1 MQGTFIGFNTAG
13 ITFEERFLAL
23 LLKVKKENGFCEI
36 YYLQA
41 PVLADLL
48 LILQSRMAVIFQRL
62 ENQGEA
68 YKDEL
73 ITYNEALVANIPQVE
88 TAEIQQPSPERRIM
102 SITLKPGE
110 TQSTLILVFQDEQIS
125 TLCIDDLQIEALI
138 IGIQQ
143 ALKTVGDQEL
153 VQYLSSNM
161 DFLMCYTVDL
171 TTQPNIDYQQHPQE
185 DWKLNLFS
193 HYLGVL
199 YCCETDEGKKIVSG
213 AVVKTSAPH
222 LSELENNVVMWLIEK
237 SPKLKAMHA
246 ELAPCQ
252 IFSTIIPSQ
261 PGRMLSL
268 EECLR
273 PLHAFYLEKKAELSA
288 STSSSDHASL
298 RARRERRHASVR
310 ALINLAVHFAV
321 GRYKARQQ
329 ILRRAADAVN
339 HVAAHR
345 CRLVAQGVCRT
356 AHGTTLI
363 AILAGEPVALFT
375 RRGP

>member
-13 ITFEERFLAL
+13 ITFEDRFLAL
-23 LLKVKKENGFCEI
+23 LLKIKQQNGPCQQ

-41 PVLADLL
+41 PILLDLL
-48 LILQSRMAVIFQRL
+48 LILQNRL
-62 ENQGEA
+62 LVTYKRLHEQGET
-68 YKDEL
+68 YKEEL
-73 ITYNEALVANIPQVE
+73 IAYNESLIANIPAVE
-88 TAEIQQPSPERRIM
+88 MAEIQQPNPERRIM

-110 TQSTLILVFQDEQIS
+110 TESTLILVLQNEQIC
-125 TLCIDDLQIEALI
+125 TLCIEDRQVEALLA
-138 IGIQQ
+138 GVQQ
-143 ALKTVGDQEL
+143 ALKTINDQEVL
-153 VQYLSSNM
+153 KYLSSNM

-171 TTQPNIDYQQHPQE
+171 TTQPNIDYQQHTQE
-185 DWKLNLFS
+185 DWKLNLSS

-213 AVVKTSAPH
+213 AVVKTSVPH
-222 LSELENNVVMWLIEK
+222 LSELENNVVTRIIEK

-288 STSSSDHASL
+288 
-298 RARRERRHASVR
+298 
-310 ALINLAVHFAV
+310 
-321 GRYKARQQ
+321 
-329 ILRRAADAVN
+329 
-339 HVAAHR
+339 
-345 CRLVAQGVCRT
+345 
-356 AHGTTLI
+356 
-363 AILAGEPVALFT
+363 
-375 RRGP
+375 

>member
-13 ITFEERFLAL
+13 ITFEDRFLAL
-23 LLKVKKENGFCEI
+23 LLKIKQQNGPCQQ

-41 PVLADLL
+41 PILLDLL
-48 LILQSRMAVIFQRL
+48 LILQNRL
-62 ENQGEA
+62 LVTYKRLHEQGET
-68 YKDEL
+68 YKEEL
-73 ITYNEALVANIPQVE
+73 IAYNESLIANIPAVE
-88 TAEIQQPSPERRIM
+88 MAEIQQPNPERRIM

-110 TQSTLILVFQDEQIS
+110 TESTLILVLQNEQIC
-125 TLCIDDLQIEALI
+125 TLCIEDRQVEALLA
-138 IGIQQ
+138 GVQQ
-143 ALKTVGDQEL
+143 ALKTINDQEVL
-153 VQYLSSNM
+153 KYLSSNM

-171 TTQPNIDYQQHPQE
+171 TTQPNIDYQQHTQE

-252 IFSTIIPSQ
+252 IFSTVIPSQ

-273 PLHAFYLEKKAELSA
+273 PLHAFYLEKKAELNA
-288 STSSSDHASL
+288 
-298 RARRERRHASVR
+298 
-310 ALINLAVHFAV
+310 
-321 GRYKARQQ
+321 
-329 ILRRAADAVN
+329 
-339 HVAAHR
+339 
-345 CRLVAQGVCRT
+345 
-356 AHGTTLI
+356 
-363 AILAGEPVALFT
+363 
-375 RRGP
+375 

>member
-13 ITFEERFLAL
+13 ITFEDRFLAL
-23 LLKVKKENGFCEI
+23 LLKIKQQNGPCQQ

-41 PVLADLL
+41 PILLDLL
-48 LILQSRMAVIFQRL
+48 LILQNRL
-62 ENQGEA
+62 LVTYKRLHEQGET
-68 YKDEL
+68 YKEEL
-73 ITYNEALVANIPQVE
+73 IAYNESLIANIPAVE
-88 TAEIQQPSPERRIM
+88 MAEIQQPNPERRIM

-110 TQSTLILVFQDEQIS
+110 TESTLILVLQNEQIC
-125 TLCIDDLQIEALI
+125 TLCIEDRQVEALLA
-138 IGIQQ
+138 GVQQ
-143 ALKTVGDQEL
+143 ALKTINDQEVL
-153 VQYLSSNM
+153 KYLSSNM

-171 TTQPNIDYQQHPQE
+171 TTQPNIDYQQHTQE
-185 DWKLNLFS
+185 EWKLNLFS

-222 LSELENNVVMWLIEK
+222 LSELENNVVTRIIEK

-252 IFSTIIPSQ
+252 IFSTVIPSQ

-288 STSSSDHASL
+288 
-298 RARRERRHASVR
+298 
-310 ALINLAVHFAV
+310 
-321 GRYKARQQ
+321 
-329 ILRRAADAVN
+329 
-339 HVAAHR
+339 
-345 CRLVAQGVCRT
+345 
-356 AHGTTLI
+356 
-363 AILAGEPVALFT
+363 
-375 RRGP
+375 

>member
-13 ITFEERFLAL
+13 ITFEDRFLAL
-23 LLKVKKENGFCEI
+23 LLKIKQQNGPCQQ

-41 PVLADLL
+41 PILLDLL
-48 LILQSRMAVIFQRL
+48 LILQNRL
-62 ENQGEA
+62 LVTYKRLHEQGET
-68 YKDEL
+68 YKEEL
-73 ITYNEALVANIPQVE
+73 IAYNESLIANIPAVE
-88 TAEIQQPSPERRIM
+88 MAEIQQPNPERRIM

-110 TQSTLILVFQDEQIS
+110 TESTLILVLQNEQIC
-125 TLCIDDLQIEALI
+125 TLCIEDRQVEALLA
-138 IGIQQ
+138 GVQQ
-143 ALKTVGDQEL
+143 ALKTINDQEVL
-153 VQYLSSNM
+153 KYLSSNM

-171 TTQPNIDYQQHPQE
+171 TTQPNIDYQQHTQE

-222 LSELENNVVMWLIEK
+222 LSELENNVVTRIIEK

-273 PLHAFYLEKKAELSA
+273 SLHAFYLEKKAELSA
-288 STSSSDHASL
+288 
-298 RARRERRHASVR
+298 
-310 ALINLAVHFAV
+310 
-321 GRYKARQQ
+321 
-329 ILRRAADAVN
+329 
-339 HVAAHR
+339 
-345 CRLVAQGVCRT
+345 
-356 AHGTTLI
+356 
-363 AILAGEPVALFT
+363 
-375 RRGP
+375 

>member
-13 ITFEERFLAL
+13 ITFEDRFLAL
-23 LLKVKKENGFCEI
+23 LLKIKQQNGPCQQ

-41 PVLADLL
+41 PILLDLL
-48 LILQSRMAVIFQRL
+48 LILQNRL
-62 ENQGEA
+62 LVTYKRLHEQGET
-68 YKDEL
+68 YKEEL
-73 ITYNEALVANIPQVE
+73 IAYNESLIANIPAVE
-88 TAEIQQPSPERRIM
+88 MAEIQQPNPERRIM

-110 TQSTLILVFQDEQIS
+110 TESTLILVLQNEQIC
-125 TLCIDDLQIEALI
+125 TLCIEDRQVEALLA
-138 IGIQQ
+138 GIQQ
-143 ALKTVGDQEL
+143 ALKTVNDQDIIH
-153 VQYLSSNM
+153 YLTANL
-161 DFLMCYTVDL
+161 DFLICYTVDL
-171 TTQPNIDYQQHPQE
+171 TTQPNIDYQQHTQE

-222 LSELENNVVMWLIEK
+222 LSELENNVVTRIIEK

-288 STSSSDHASL
+288 
-298 RARRERRHASVR
+298 
-310 ALINLAVHFAV
+310 
-321 GRYKARQQ
+321 
-329 ILRRAADAVN
+329 
-339 HVAAHR
+339 
-345 CRLVAQGVCRT
+345 
-356 AHGTTLI
+356 
-363 AILAGEPVALFT
+363 
-375 RRGP
+375 

>member
-13 ITFEERFLAL
+13 ITFEDRFLAL
-23 LLKVKKENGFCEI
+23 LLKIKQQNGPCQQ

-41 PVLADLL
+41 PILLDLL
-48 LILQSRMAVIFQRL
+48 LILQNRL
-62 ENQGEA
+62 LVTYKRLHEQGET
-68 YKDEL
+68 YKEEL
-73 ITYNEALVANIPQVE
+73 IAYNESLIANIPAVE
-88 TAEIQQPSPERRIM
+88 MAEIQQPNPERRIM

-110 TQSTLILVFQDEQIS
+110 TESTLILVLQNEQIC
-125 TLCIDDLQIEALI
+125 TLCIEDRQVEALLA
-138 IGIQQ
+138 GVQQ
-143 ALKTVGDQEL
+143 ALKTINDQEVL
-153 VQYLSSNM
+153 KYLSSNM

-171 TTQPNIDYQQHPQE
+171 TTQPNIDYQQYPQE

-222 LSELENNVVMWLIEK
+222 LSELENNVVTRIIEK

-252 IFSTIIPSQ
+252 IFSTVIPSQ

-288 STSSSDHASL
+288 
-298 RARRERRHASVR
+298 
-310 ALINLAVHFAV
+310 
-321 GRYKARQQ
+321 
-329 ILRRAADAVN
+329 
-339 HVAAHR
+339 
-345 CRLVAQGVCRT
+345 
-356 AHGTTLI
+356 
-363 AILAGEPVALFT
+363 
-375 RRGP
+375 

>member
-13 ITFEERFLAL
+13 ITFEDRFLAL
-23 LLKVKKENGFCEI
+23 LLKIKQQNGPCQQ

-41 PVLADLL
+41 PILLDLL
-48 LILQSRMAVIFQRL
+48 LILQNRL
-62 ENQGEA
+62 LVTYKRLHEQGET
-68 YKDEL
+68 YKEEL
-73 ITYNEALVANIPQVE
+73 IAYNESLIANIPAVE
-88 TAEIQQPSPERRIM
+88 MAEIQQPNPERRIM

-110 TQSTLILVFQDEQIS
+110 TESTLILVLQNEQIC
-125 TLCIDDLQIEALI
+125 TLCIEDRQVEALLA
-138 IGIQQ
+138 GVQQ
-143 ALKTVGDQEL
+143 ALKTINDQEVL
-153 VQYLSSNM
+153 KYLSSNM

-171 TTQPNIDYQQHPQE
+171 TTQPNIDYQQHTQE

-199 YCCETDEGKKIVSG
+199 CCCETDEGKKIVSG

-222 LSELENNVVMWLIEK
+222 LSELENNVVTRIIEK

-288 STSSSDHASL
+288 
-298 RARRERRHASVR
+298 
-310 ALINLAVHFAV
+310 
-321 GRYKARQQ
+321 
-329 ILRRAADAVN
+329 
-339 HVAAHR
+339 
-345 CRLVAQGVCRT
+345 
-356 AHGTTLI
+356 
-363 AILAGEPVALFT
+363 
-375 RRGP
+375 

>member
-13 ITFEERFLAL
+13 ITFEDRFLAL
-23 LLKVKKENGFCEI
+23 LLKIKQQNGPCQQ

-41 PVLADLL
+41 PILLDLL
-48 LILQSRMAVIFQRL
+48 LILQNRL
-62 ENQGEA
+62 LVTYKRLHEQGET
-68 YKDEL
+68 YKEEL
-73 ITYNEALVANIPQVE
+73 IAYNESLIANIPAVE
-88 TAEIQQPSPERRIM
+88 MAEIQQPNPERRIM

-110 TQSTLILVFQDEQIS
+110 TDSTLILVLQNEQIC
-125 TLCIDDLQIEALI
+125 TLCIEDRQVEALLA
-138 IGIQQ
+138 GVQQ
-143 ALKTVGDQEL
+143 ALKTINDQEVL
-153 VQYLSSNM
+153 KYLSSNM

-171 TTQPNIDYQQHPQE
+171 TTQPNIDYQQHTQE

-222 LSELENNVVMWLIEK
+222 LSELENNVVTRIIEK

-288 STSSSDHASL
+288 
-298 RARRERRHASVR
+298 
-310 ALINLAVHFAV
+310 
-321 GRYKARQQ
+321 
-329 ILRRAADAVN
+329 
-339 HVAAHR
+339 
-345 CRLVAQGVCRT
+345 
-356 AHGTTLI
+356 
-363 AILAGEPVALFT
+363 
-375 RRGP
+375 

>member
-73 ITYNEALVANIPQVE
+73 ITYNEAVVANIPQVE
-88 TAEIQQPSPERRIM
+88 MAEIQQPSPERRIM

-125 TLCIDDLQIEALI
+125 TLCIDDRQVEALI

-143 ALKTVGDQEL
+143 ALKTVGDQTL
-153 VQYLSSNM
+153 FQYLSSNM

-171 TTQPNIDYQQHPQE
+171 TTQPNIDYQQYPQE

-222 LSELENNVVMWLIEK
+222 LSELENNVVTRIIEK

-288 STSSSDHASL
+288 
-298 RARRERRHASVR
+298 
-310 ALINLAVHFAV
+310 
-321 GRYKARQQ
+321 
-329 ILRRAADAVN
+329 
-339 HVAAHR
+339 
-345 CRLVAQGVCRT
+345 
-356 AHGTTLI
+356 
-363 AILAGEPVALFT
+363 
-375 RRGP
+375 

>member
-1 MQGTFIGFNTAG
+1 AG
-13 ITFEERFLAL
+13 ITFEDRFLAL
-23 LLKVKKENGFCEI
+23 LLKIKQQNGPCQQ

-41 PVLADLL
+41 PILLDLL
-48 LILQSRMAVIFQRL
+48 LILQNRL
-62 ENQGEA
+62 LVTYKRLHEQGET
-68 YKDEL
+68 YKEEL
-73 ITYNEALVANIPQVE
+73 IAYNESLIANIPAVE
-88 TAEIQQPSPERRIM
+88 MAEIQQPNPERRIM

-110 TQSTLILVFQDEQIS
+110 TESTLILVLQNEQIC
-125 TLCIDDLQIEALI
+125 TLCIEDRQVEALLA
-138 IGIQQ
+138 GVQQ
-143 ALKTVGDQEL
+143 ALKTINDQEVL
-153 VQYLSSNM
+153 KYLSSNM

-171 TTQPNIDYQQHPQE
+171 TTQPNIDYQQHTQE

-222 LSELENNVVMWLIEK
+222 LSELENNVVTRIIEK

-288 STSSSDHASL
+288 
-298 RARRERRHASVR
+298 
-310 ALINLAVHFAV
+310 
-321 GRYKARQQ
+321 
-329 ILRRAADAVN
+329 
-339 HVAAHR
+339 
-345 CRLVAQGVCRT
+345 
-356 AHGTTLI
+356 
-363 AILAGEPVALFT
+363 
-375 RRGP
+375 

>member
-13 ITFEERFLAL
+13 ITFEDRFLAL
-23 LLKVKKENGFCEI
+23 LLKIKQQNGPCQK

-41 PVLADLL
+41 PILLDLL
-48 LILQSRMAVIFQRL
+48 LILQNRL
-62 ENQGEA
+62 LVTYKRLHEQGET
-68 YKDEL
+68 YKEEL
-73 ITYNEALVANIPQVE
+73 IAYNESLIANIPAVE
-88 TAEIQQPSPERRIM
+88 MAEIQQPNPERRIM

-110 TQSTLILVFQDEQIS
+110 TESTLILVLQNEQIC
-125 TLCIDDLQIEALI
+125 TLCIEDRQVEALLA
-138 IGIQQ
+138 GVQQ
-143 ALKTVGDQEL
+143 ALKTINDQEVL
-153 VQYLSSNM
+153 KYLSSNM

-171 TTQPNIDYQQHPQE
+171 TTQPNIDYQQHTQE

-222 LSELENNVVMWLIEK
+222 LSELENNVVTRIIEK

-288 STSSSDHASL
+288 
-298 RARRERRHASVR
+298 
-310 ALINLAVHFAV
+310 
-321 GRYKARQQ
+321 
-329 ILRRAADAVN
+329 
-339 HVAAHR
+339 
-345 CRLVAQGVCRT
+345 
-356 AHGTTLI
+356 
-363 AILAGEPVALFT
+363 
-375 RRGP
+375 

>member
-13 ITFEERFLAL
+13 ITFEDRFLAL
-23 LLKVKKENGFCEI
+23 LLKIKQQNGPCQQ

-41 PVLADLL
+41 PILLDLL
-48 LILQSRMAVIFQRL
+48 LILQNRL
-62 ENQGEA
+62 LVTYKRLHEQGET
-68 YKDEL
+68 YKEEL
-73 ITYNEALVANIPQVE
+73 IAYNESLIANIPAVE
-88 TAEIQQPSPERRIM
+88 MAEIQQPNPERRIM

-110 TQSTLILVFQDEQIS
+110 TESTLILVLQNEQIC
-125 TLCIDDLQIEALI
+125 TLCIEDRQVEALLA
-138 IGIQQ
+138 GVQQ
-143 ALKTVGDQEL
+143 ALKTINDQEVL
-153 VQYLSSNM
+153 KYLSSNM

-171 TTQPNIDYQQHPQE
+171 TTQPNIDYQQHTQE

-222 LSELENNVVMWLIEK
+222 LSELENNVVTRIIEK

-273 PLHAFYLEKKAELSA
+273 PLHAFYLEKKAELS
-288 STSSSDHASL
+288 
-298 RARRERRHASVR
+298 V
-310 ALINLAVHFAV
+310 
-321 GRYKARQQ
+321 
-329 ILRRAADAVN
+329 
-339 HVAAHR
+339 
-345 CRLVAQGVCRT
+345 
-356 AHGTTLI
+356 
-363 AILAGEPVALFT
+363 
-375 RRGP
+375 

>member
-13 ITFEERFLAL
+13 ITFEDRFLAL
-23 LLKVKKENGFCEI
+23 LLKIKQQNGPCQQ

-41 PVLADLL
+41 PILLDLL
-48 LILQSRMAVIFQRL
+48 LILQNRL
-62 ENQGEA
+62 LVTYKRLHEQGET
-68 YKDEL
+68 YKEEL
-73 ITYNEALVANIPQVE
+73 IAYNESLIANIPAVE
-88 TAEIQQPSPERRIM
+88 MAEIQQPNPERRIM

-110 TQSTLILVFQDEQIS
+110 TESTLILVLQNEQIC
-125 TLCIDDLQIEALI
+125 TLCIEDRQVEALLA
-138 IGIQQ
+138 GVQQ
-143 ALKTVGDQEL
+143 ALKTINDQEVL
-153 VQYLSSNM
+153 KYLSSNM

-171 TTQPNIDYQQHPQE
+171 TTQPNIDYQQHTQE

-222 LSELENNVVMWLIEK
+222 LSELENNVVTRIIEK

-273 PLHAFYLEKKAELSA
+273 PLHAFYLEKKAELNA
-288 STSSSDHASL
+288 
-298 RARRERRHASVR
+298 
-310 ALINLAVHFAV
+310 
-321 GRYKARQQ
+321 
-329 ILRRAADAVN
+329 
-339 HVAAHR
+339 
-345 CRLVAQGVCRT
+345 
-356 AHGTTLI
+356 
-363 AILAGEPVALFT
+363 
-375 RRGP
+375 

>member
-1 MQGTFIGFNTAG
+1 MQRTFIGFNTAG

-48 LILQSRMAVIFQRL
+48 LILQSRMAMVFQRL

-73 ITYNEALVANIPQVE
+73 ITYNEALVAHIPQVE

-143 ALKTVGDQEL
+143 ALKTVGDLEL
-153 VQYLSSNM
+153 VKYLSSNM

-171 TTQPNIDYQQHPQE
+171 TTQPNIDYQQYPQE
-185 DWKLNLFS
+185 EWKLNLFS

-199 YCCETDEGKKIVSG
+199 YCCETEEGKKIVSG
-213 AVVKTSAPH
+213 AVVKTSVPH
-222 LSELENNVVMWLIEK
+222 LSELENNIVMQLIEK

-261 PGRMLSL
+261 PGRMLCL

-288 STSSSDHASL
+288 
-298 RARRERRHASVR
+298 
-310 ALINLAVHFAV
+310 
-321 GRYKARQQ
+321 
-329 ILRRAADAVN
+329 
-339 HVAAHR
+339 
-345 CRLVAQGVCRT
+345 
-356 AHGTTLI
+356 
-363 AILAGEPVALFT
+363 
-375 RRGP
+375 

>member
-13 ITFEERFLAL
+13 ITFEDRFLAL
-23 LLKVKKENGFCEI
+23 LLKIKQQNGPCQQ

-41 PVLADLL
+41 PILLDLL
-48 LILQSRMAVIFQRL
+48 LILQNRL
-62 ENQGEA
+62 LVTYKRLHEQGET
-68 YKDEL
+68 YKEEL
-73 ITYNEALVANIPQVE
+73 IAYNESLIANIPAVE
-88 TAEIQQPSPERRIM
+88 MAEIQQPNPERRIM

-110 TQSTLILVFQDEQIS
+110 TESTLIVVLQNEQIC
-125 TLCIDDLQIEALI
+125 TLCIEDRQVEALLA
-138 IGIQQ
+138 GVQQ
-143 ALKTVGDQEL
+143 ALKTINDQEVL
-153 VQYLSSNM
+153 KYLSSNM

-171 TTQPNIDYQQHPQE
+171 TTQPNIDYQQHTQE

-222 LSELENNVVMWLIEK
+222 LSELENNVVTRIIEK

-288 STSSSDHASL
+288 
-298 RARRERRHASVR
+298 
-310 ALINLAVHFAV
+310 
-321 GRYKARQQ
+321 
-329 ILRRAADAVN
+329 
-339 HVAAHR
+339 
-345 CRLVAQGVCRT
+345 
-356 AHGTTLI
+356 
-363 AILAGEPVALFT
+363 
-375 RRGP
+375 

>member
-13 ITFEERFLAL
+13 ITFEDRFLAL
-23 LLKVKKENGFCEI
+23 LLKIKQQNGPCQQ

-41 PVLADLL
+41 PILLDLL
-48 LILQSRMAVIFQRL
+48 LILQNRL
-62 ENQGEA
+62 LVTYKRLHEQGET
-68 YKDEL
+68 YKEEL
-73 ITYNEALVANIPQVE
+73 IAYNESLIANIPAVE
-88 TAEIQQPSPERRIM
+88 MAEIQQPNPERRIM

-110 TQSTLILVFQDEQIS
+110 TESTLILVLQNEQIC
-125 TLCIDDLQIEALI
+125 TLCIEDRQVEALLA
-138 IGIQQ
+138 GVQQ
-143 ALKTVGDQEL
+143 ALKTINDQEVL
-153 VQYLSSNM
+153 KYLSSNM

-171 TTQPNIDYQQHPQE
+171 TTQPNIDYQQHTQE

-222 LSELENNVVMWLIEK
+222 LSELENNVVTRIIEK

-268 EECLR
+268 KECLR

-288 STSSSDHASL
+288 
-298 RARRERRHASVR
+298 
-310 ALINLAVHFAV
+310 
-321 GRYKARQQ
+321 
-329 ILRRAADAVN
+329 
-339 HVAAHR
+339 
-345 CRLVAQGVCRT
+345 
-356 AHGTTLI
+356 
-363 AILAGEPVALFT
+363 
-375 RRGP
+375 

>member
-48 LILQSRMAVIFQRL
+48 LILQSRMAMVFQRL

-73 ITYNEALVANIPQVE
+73 ITYNEALVAHIPQVE

-143 ALKTVGDQEL
+143 ALKTVGDLEL
-153 VQYLSSNM
+153 VKYLSSNM

-171 TTQPNIDYQQHPQE
+171 TTQPNIDYQQYPQE
-185 DWKLNLFS
+185 EWKLNLFS

-199 YCCETDEGKKIVSG
+199 YCCETEEGKKIVSG
-213 AVVKTSAPH
+213 AVVKTSVPH
-222 LSELENNVVMWLIEK
+222 LSELENNIVMQLIEK

-261 PGRMLSL
+261 PGRMLCL

-288 STSSSDHASL
+288 
-298 RARRERRHASVR
+298 
-310 ALINLAVHFAV
+310 
-321 GRYKARQQ
+321 
-329 ILRRAADAVN
+329 
-339 HVAAHR
+339 
-345 CRLVAQGVCRT
+345 
-356 AHGTTLI
+356 
-363 AILAGEPVALFT
+363 
-375 RRGP
+375 

>member
-13 ITFEERFLAL
+13 ITFEDRFLAL
-23 LLKVKKENGFCEI
+23 LLKIKQQNGPCQQ

-41 PVLADLL
+41 PILLDLL
-48 LILQSRMAVIFQRL
+48 LILQNRL
-62 ENQGEA
+62 LVTYKRLHEQGET
-68 YKDEL
+68 YKEEL
-73 ITYNEALVANIPQVE
+73 IAYNESLIANIPAVE
-88 TAEIQQPSPERRIM
+88 MAEIQQPNPERRIM

-110 TQSTLILVFQDEQIS
+110 TESTLILVLQNEQIC
-125 TLCIDDLQIEALI
+125 TLCVEDRQVEALLA
-138 IGIQQ
+138 GVQQ
-143 ALKTVGDQEL
+143 ALKTINDQEVL
-153 VQYLSSNM
+153 KYLSSNM

-171 TTQPNIDYQQHPQE
+171 TTQPNIDYQQHTQE

-222 LSELENNVVMWLIEK
+222 LSELENNVVTRIIEK

-288 STSSSDHASL
+288 
-298 RARRERRHASVR
+298 
-310 ALINLAVHFAV
+310 
-321 GRYKARQQ
+321 
-329 ILRRAADAVN
+329 
-339 HVAAHR
+339 
-345 CRLVAQGVCRT
+345 
-356 AHGTTLI
+356 
-363 AILAGEPVALFT
+363 
-375 RRGP
+375 

>member
-1 MQGTFIGFNTAG
+1 MGFNTAG
-13 ITFEERFLAL
+13 ITFEDRFLAL
-23 LLKVKKENGFCEI
+23 LLKIKQQNGPCQQ

-41 PVLADLL
+41 PILLDLL
-48 LILQSRMAVIFQRL
+48 LILQNRL
-62 ENQGEA
+62 LVTYKRLHEQGET
-68 YKDEL
+68 YKEEL
-73 ITYNEALVANIPQVE
+73 IAYNESLIANIPAVE
-88 TAEIQQPSPERRIM
+88 MAEIQQPNPERRIM

-110 TQSTLILVFQDEQIS
+110 TESTLILVLQNEQIC
-125 TLCIDDLQIEALI
+125 TLCIEDRQVEALLA
-138 IGIQQ
+138 GVQQ
-143 ALKTVGDQEL
+143 ALKTINDQEVL
-153 VQYLSSNM
+153 KYLSSNM

-171 TTQPNIDYQQHPQE
+171 TTQPNIDYQQHTQE

-222 LSELENNVVMWLIEK
+222 LSELENNVVTRIIEK

-288 STSSSDHASL
+288 
-298 RARRERRHASVR
+298 
-310 ALINLAVHFAV
+310 
-321 GRYKARQQ
+321 
-329 ILRRAADAVN
+329 
-339 HVAAHR
+339 
-345 CRLVAQGVCRT
+345 
-356 AHGTTLI
+356 
-363 AILAGEPVALFT
+363 
-375 RRGP
+375 

>member
-13 ITFEERFLAL
+13 ITFEDRFLAL
-23 LLKVKKENGFCEI
+23 LLKIKQPNGLCQQ

-41 PVLADLL
+41 PILLDLL
-48 LILQSRMAVIFQRL
+48 LILQNRL
-62 ENQGEA
+62 LVTYKRLHEQGET
-68 YKDEL
+68 YKEEL
-73 ITYNEALVANIPQVE
+73 IAYNESLIANIPAVE
-88 TAEIQQPSPERRIM
+88 MAEIQQPNPERRIM

-110 TQSTLILVFQDEQIS
+110 TESTLILVLQNEQIC
-125 TLCIDDLQIEALI
+125 TLCIEDRQVEALLA
-138 IGIQQ
+138 GVQQ
-143 ALKTVGDQEL
+143 ALKTINDQEVL
-153 VQYLSSNM
+153 KYLSSNM

-171 TTQPNIDYQQHPQE
+171 TTQPNIDYQQYPQE

-222 LSELENNVVMWLIEK
+222 LSELENNVVTRIIEK

-252 IFSTIIPSQ
+252 IFSTVIPSQ

-288 STSSSDHASL
+288 
-298 RARRERRHASVR
+298 
-310 ALINLAVHFAV
+310 
-321 GRYKARQQ
+321 
-329 ILRRAADAVN
+329 
-339 HVAAHR
+339 
-345 CRLVAQGVCRT
+345 
-356 AHGTTLI
+356 
-363 AILAGEPVALFT
+363 
-375 RRGP
+375 

>member
-13 ITFEERFLAL
+13 ITFEDRFLAL
-23 LLKVKKENGFCEI
+23 LLKIKQQNGPCQQ

-41 PVLADLL
+41 PILLDLL
-48 LILQSRMAVIFQRL
+48 LILQNRL
-62 ENQGEA
+62 LVTYKRLHEQGET
-68 YKDEL
+68 YKEEL
-73 ITYNEALVANIPQVE
+73 IAYNESLIANIPAVE
-88 TAEIQQPSPERRIM
+88 MAEIQQPNPERRIM

-110 TQSTLILVFQDEQIS
+110 TESTLILVLQNEQIC
-125 TLCIDDLQIEALI
+125 TLCIEDRQVEALLA
-138 IGIQQ
+138 GVQQ
-143 ALKTVGDQEL
+143 ALKTINDQEVL
-153 VQYLSSNM
+153 KYLSSNM

-171 TTQPNIDYQQHPQE
+171 TTQPNIDYQQHTQE

-222 LSELENNVVMWLIEK
+222 LSELENNVVTRIIEK

-288 STSSSDHASL
+288 
-298 RARRERRHASVR
+298 ERSPH
-310 ALINLAVHFAV
+310 NFP
-321 GRYKARQQ
+321 KA
-329 ILRRAADAVN
+329 
-339 HVAAHR
+339 
-345 CRLVAQGVCRT
+345 
-356 AHGTTLI
+356 
-363 AILAGEPVALFT
+363 
-375 RRGP
+375 